1 MATKEK
7 YVALMN
13 PRAKKEVMTWTT
25 AVVALYV
32 SKFYK
37 YKVNCIVNF

>member
-1 MATKEK
+1 
-7 YVALMN
+7 
-13 PRAKKEVMTWTT
+13 MTWTT